1 MEGEFVGDV
10 RSHAGRGMNP
20 RQDTYMQAVVNYGI
34 NLACTDRVGACRYMA
49 ERSVPKGVIVRV
61 LAHPNRR
68 RV

>member
-1 MEGEFVGDV
+1 
-10 RSHAGRGMNP
+10 MNP